1 MTQPPPNGPA
11 PFVRESSRIG
21 LNLIALVAS
30 RFMCLAL
37 SVVQVGIIFR
47 ALGREG
53 SGQWGYALNY
63 PALFT
68 VFATLGIQRLLVRD
82 IARNPDIAWTRV
94 WTATGLVAVLS
105 TVVTGVIMLSVLA
118 IDESPVVRAA
128 VFASSLSVIVL
139 WALQRPFEGLL
150 MARERMALIAVVNI
164 IAGTVRLGSVYLA
177 MRESPTSATAHAAIA
192 VGNSVG
198 FVLMTGAAIAAV
210 GWERPTFRL
219 SLALSQVR
227 ECLPFTVAALFSMI
241 YFKSDVSLLKWLAGE
256 GAAGIYTLPQ
266 RVMEPLLMI
275 AGIWGT
281 AVFPAL
287 CRFSV
292 TAPGNYERLMRTSA
306 RLALM
311 LAFPMGAGIAVL
323 SGSVVGL
330 LAGERAGEFA
340 LSVQV
345 LRILC
350 VVVPM
355 FYLNGV
361 GQEFLYASHRN
372 WVVARTYGLA
382 SLLSVG
388 ANLLLIPTLGP
399 AGAACT
405 AIATNLCISVLF
417 VHEMR
422 GDYGAMGLI
431 PLVAK
436 TLAACGVMA
445 GVTYA
450 LAGVSLILS
459 VVVGGLVYLG
469 LQAALR
475 TLTSEE
481 RRMMVSLVRA
491 PFARRA

>member
-1 MTQPPPNGPA
+1 MTQPPPNGPTGFA
-11 PFVRESSRIG
+11 RESSRIG
-21 LNLIALVAS
+21 FNLIALVAS
-30 RFMCLAL
+30 RFLCLTL

-82 IARNPDIAWTRV
+82 IARNPAIAWTRV
-94 WTATGLVAVLS
+94 WTAAGVVAVLS
-105 TVVTGVIMLSVLA
+105 TVVTGAVMLSVLA
-118 IDESPVVRAA
+118 IEESPVVRAA

-150 MARERMALIAVVNI
+150 VAREQMAIIAVVNI
-164 IAGTVRLGSVYLA
+164 VAGAVRLGSVYLA
-177 MRESPTSATAHAAIA
+177 MRQGPTSASAHAAIA

-198 FVLMTGAAIAAV
+198 FVLMAGAAIVAA
-210 GWERPTFRL
+210 GWKRPTFQL
-219 SLALSQVR
+219 SLALSQIR

-241 YFKSDVSLLKWLAGE
+241 YFKSDISLLKWLTGE
-256 GAAGIYTLPQ
+256 AATGVYTLPQ

-292 TAPGNYERLMRTSA
+292 TAPGNYDRLMRTSA

-311 LAFPMGAGIAVL
+311 VAFPMGVGIAVL

-330 LAGERAGEFA
+330 LSGERAGEFA
-340 LSVQV
+340 ESVLV

-382 SLLSVG
+382 ALVSVG
-388 ANLLLIPTLGP
+388 VNLLLIPRVGP

-405 AIATNLCISVLF
+405 AIAANLCVSMLF
-417 VHEMR
+417 VREMR
-422 GDYGAMGLI
+422 SDYGAMGLI
-431 PLVAK
+431 PLVTK
-436 TLAACGVMA
+436 TLVACAIMAA
-445 GVTYA
+445 VTFA
-450 LAGVSLILS
+450 LEEVSLALS
-459 VVVGGLVYLG
+459 VVVGGGVYVA
-469 LQAALR
+469 LQAGLR
-475 TLTSEE
+475 TLTPEE
-481 RRMMVSLVRA
+481 HGIVMSLLRA
-491 PFARRA
+491 PFTRRG